1 MDTPD
6 QINSVFDII
15 SYNKGASVI
24 RMMEGFMGLD
34 EFRLGIHNFLVKF
47 SFKNAVTQ
55 DLFNE
60 LAAVSSDN
68 LDMTKVCLFN

>member
-68 LDMTKVCLFN
+68 LVMTKVCLFN

>member
-68 LDMTKVCLFN
+68 LDMTKVGW

>member
-6 QINSVFDII
+6 QINII

-68 LDMTKVCLFN
+68 LDMTKVCNFLPS